1 MYVARFVLH
10 VERRKKEEEQKDED
24 GEKPKRGKEGRVQSA
39 ECSKAVRVSACGCV
53 YSPLQQ
59 RTRIDGH

>member
-10 VERRKKEEEQKDED
+10 VERRKKEEEQRDED

-39 ECSKAVRVSACGCV
+39 ECSKAVRVSA